1 MVVLASASPRRRE
14 LLARLTHDFIVRPS
28 DMEEVTQK
36 KRPFAAAVDLARQK
50 ARNVAASFPDCLVI
64 GCDTVVF
71 CGGRILGKP
80 RDKAQAEEYLALLCG
95 RKHLVYT
102 GVCLIEGGRE
112 ETAYARAEVRLRK
125 MSPEEIKQYVNGGS
139 PMDKAGAYG
148 VQDGV
153 VQTFAGEYEN
163 IMGLP
168 LETLAGMRLWKER

>member
-1 MVVLASASPRRRE
+1 
-14 LLARLTHDFIVRPS
+14 
-28 DMEEVTQK
+28 
-36 KRPFAAAVDLARQK
+36 
-50 ARNVAASFPDCLVI
+50 
-64 GCDTVVF
+64 
-71 CGGRILGKP
+71 
-80 RDKAQAEEYLALLCG
+80 
-95 RKHLVYT
+95 
-102 GVCLIEGGRE
+102 
-112 ETAYARAEVRLRK
+112 